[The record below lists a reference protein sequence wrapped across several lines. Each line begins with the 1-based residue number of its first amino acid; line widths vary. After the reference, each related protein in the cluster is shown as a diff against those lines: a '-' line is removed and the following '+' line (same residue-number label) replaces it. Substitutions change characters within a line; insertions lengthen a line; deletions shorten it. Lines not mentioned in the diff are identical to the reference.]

1 MQSEI
6 SMTDTMTPGS
16 GDPLAGLARR
26 RRPLESLVIASLF
39 AAGAISVGVTIGI
52 LWELGKE
59 SLLFFQGDEVSLA
72 DFLTTTI
79 WQPQA
84 GRFGIWPMILG
95 TMIITVIALFV
106 AIPIGLSSA
115 IYLSEYASA
124 RVRGIFKPV
133 LEILVGIP
141 TVVFGFF
148 AVTFMTPLLRSLFGA
163 DVVGFF
169 NVLSAGIV
177 VGILIIPLVSSLAE
191 DALSAVP
198 MSLRQ
203 AGYAMG
209 ASKLEVSLKIVVPA
223 ALSGIAAGV
232 VVAMSRAVGETMVV
246 TLASGASPRNFTF
259 GEDPL
264 FSYIL
269 SPFES
274 AQTMTGYIAITASGD
289 LSYNT
294 VDYNSIF
301 AIGLTL
307 FLITLGLNSLS
318 RRIVKR
324 YRQVYE

>member
-1 MQSEI
+1 MTESKTKI
-6 SMTDTMTPGS
+6 SDGRRRLS
-16 GDPLAGLARR
+16 GR
-26 RRPLESLVIASLF
+26 RRPFERLILVVLLVFGVVSIA
-39 AAGAISVGVTIGI
+39 VTLGI

-59 SLLFFQGDEVSLA
+59 SLLFFTDPLVSVW
-72 DFLTTTI
+72 DFFTTTV

-84 GRFGIWPMILG
+84 GSFGIWPLILG
-95 TMIITVIALFV
+95 TVLITVIALLV
-106 AIPIGLSSA
+106 AVPIGLGSA

-124 RVRGIFKPV
+124 RVRGFFKPV

-148 AVTFMTPLLRSLFGA
+148 AISFMTPILRSIFGD

-177 VGILIIPLVSSLAE
+177 VGILIIPLISSLSE

-198 MSLRQ
+198 DSLRQ
-203 AGYAMG
+203 AAYGLG

-232 VVAMSRAVGETMVV
+232 VIGMSRAVGETMVV
-246 TLASGASPRNFTF
+246 TLAAGASPRNFIF
-259 GEDPL
+259 GQDSL
-264 FSYIL
+264 FGYIL

-274 AQTMTGYIAITASGD
+274 GQTMTGYIAITASGD

-294 VDYNSIF
+294 IDYNSIF

-307 FLITLGLNSLS
+307 FFMTLGLNYLS
-318 RRIVKR
+318 RRIVSR
-324 YRQVYE
+324 YRQEYE